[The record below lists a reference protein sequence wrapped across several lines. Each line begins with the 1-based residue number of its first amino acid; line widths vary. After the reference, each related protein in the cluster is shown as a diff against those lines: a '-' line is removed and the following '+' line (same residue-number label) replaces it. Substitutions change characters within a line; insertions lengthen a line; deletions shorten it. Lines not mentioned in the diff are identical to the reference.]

1 MNNKGEHLEIKSE
14 SPPPKI
20 SRDSRAA
27 TTDGAKFNSAIA
39 ASLNYSYYNSHT
51 SFKSKAIKIYHF

>member
-39 ASLNYSYYNSHT
+39 ASLNYYFSGTPRRVSR
-51 SFKSKAIKIYHF
+51 